1 MVEGVIPINVGNSSD
16 GGEAEVGTV
25 VRLDIRVVGT
35 LVILLDV
42 GAEEDK
48 LEGML
53 DGTRIREGGLVGGD
67 VVGRLVGGDVIGR
80 FVTGGGGLVT
90 GGKKGNSVGRG
101 TGAWVEEI
109 GKKNGGNVGPLIGAR
124 VGWTVIDFDGVA
136 VGGLDGAGVGLART
150 HVEIGLE

>member
-101 TGAWVEEI
+101 TGA
-109 GKKNGGNVGPLIGAR
+109 
-124 VGWTVIDFDGVA
+124 
-136 VGGLDGAGVGLART
+136 
-150 HVEIGLE
+150 